1 MLANYHPL
9 GRECPQGY
17 FDTFV
22 NYTGANTYPPQ
33 QGFKLYINGTQIF
46 SKITIPNGTYV
57 DRFGGYNSTFVSPVG
72 TLYEQRAIP
81 PSNLVRRGVN
91 GSIYYKFL
99 TLRPIDV
106 ENGTIAP
113 WYGQPGGGI
122 QYVLPV
128 GTADLVNDGWLH
140 EEAHV

>member
-22 NYTGANTYPPQ
+22 NYTGTITYPPQ
-33 QGFKLYINGTQIF
+33 QGFKLDINGTQIF
-46 SKITIPNGTYV
+46 SSITIPNGTYV

-91 GSIYYKFL
+91 GSIYYRFL
-99 TLRPIDV
+99 TLGPIDV

-122 QYVLPV
+122 QYVLPDLTGVLV
-128 GTADLVNDGWLH
+128 GDGSLR
-140 EEAHV
+140 EVARV